1 VNQPLLARDRERS
14 IGLLAALG
22 AFSLWGLAPIYFKFL
37 GDVGADEIIAHRV
50 LWSVLFLGLVLAFR
64 HRRGVLAHIR
74 ISPSTLVALTIS
86 GLLILVNWLIFVYAI
101 NTDRVLST
109 SLGYFINPLVSVV
122 LGMLVFHERL
132 TPIQVVAV
140 LIAVAGTVYMAVG
153 VGVFPWISLG
163 LAFSF
168 ALYSVVRKVTD
179 VGPMVGLFWETLLMT
194 PFALVWLAIL
204 AGQERLAFD
213 PGQAGLSLLLAG
225 TGLVTVF
232 PLLLFAA
239 GVRRL
244 QLSTIGIMQY
254 LAPTITFLLAV
265 FVYSEPF
272 TRDHAVTFGCI
283 WLALL
288 LFSWSGW
295 TRVRKTRIPV

>member
-1 VNQPLLARDRERS
+1 VNQPFLAPDRERS
-14 IGLLAALG
+14 IGLLAAMA

-37 GDVGADEIIAHRV
+37 GHVGADEIIAHRV
-50 LWSVLFLGLVLAFR
+50 LWSVLFLGLVLVFR
-64 HRRGVLAHIR
+64 HRRGVLVHIR
-74 ISPSTLVALTIS
+74 ISPGMLLALTVS

-132 TPIQVVAV
+132 VPIQVLAV

-194 PFALVWLAIL
+194 PFALIWLVLL
-204 AGQERLAFD
+204 AGQHRLAFD
-213 PGQAGLSLLLAG
+213 PDQVGLSLLLAG

-283 WLALL
+283 WMALL